1 VICFGVD
8 HSGPWW
14 TRSFMENPV
23 LIGESLSDARVIM
36 VIMHVLMEEL
46 PFQAVWV
53 PVVTSYLVWH

>member
-1 VICFGVD
+1 
-8 HSGPWW
+8 
-14 TRSFMENPV
+14 MENPV